1 MESLL
6 GEIAIGAISTA
17 IQEAFTS
24 MSYTVLGIL
33 SEELKIVMKDSG
45 VVPCISNLTKVKFII
60 QQMELGNGLHD
71 PKFDQVWEDIK
82 GFGKETPFTVVAM
95 AKKESNYKRFDYAS
109 VIPDSYLERALNNPF
124 LAAYAK
130 SVLSYFTKIGDLE
143 SVGSDFTT
151 TANCDCLPF
160 LRSGCK
166 LKSLPD
172 TKVYN
177 VDDYSS
183 KSKSLNANI
192 WVNFW
197 KYFFQN
203 IISTGDLACKLATN
217 CQIHIPY
224 ETPAFVTG
232 DLIELAN
239 QDQENVDY
247 WYMTAICNAHLG
259 SAYSKGGVMGPMIT
273 YHDTVALQFPLK
285 SPHHEET
292 ANKMNISKPK
302 IPKTQVLPAQD
313 YEETKPSQPDI
324 TSPQLA
330 VSPLGSPH
338 QLLSPLT
345 KNRAQHGNNRRRAP
359 SPRRLRAAE
368 AAFASLKLS
377 DDSEEEVLN
386 EKTKPTKKEG
396 TSGTNEIKQEF
407 DKRSPTVPKENVV
420 DVGVMTLVWVLFVL
434 IFA

>member
-143 SVGSDFTT
+143 SVGSDYATNL
-151 TANCDCLPF
+151 NCDCLPF

-203 IISTGDLACKLATN
+203 ISSTGDLACKLATN

-224 ETPAFVTG
+224 ETPSFVTG

-239 QDQENVDY
+239 EDQ
-247 WYMTAICNAHLG
+247 
-259 SAYSKGGVMGPMIT
+259 GVKYLDFFSSG
-273 YHDTVALQFPLK
+273 
-285 SPHHEET
+285 
-292 ANKMNISKPK
+292 
-302 IPKTQVLPAQD
+302 
-313 YEETKPSQPDI
+313 
-324 TSPQLA
+324 
-330 VSPLGSPH
+330 
-338 QLLSPLT
+338 
-345 KNRAQHGNNRRRAP
+345 
-359 SPRRLRAAE
+359 
-368 AAFASLKLS
+368 SLKIR
-377 DDSEEEVLN
+377 
-386 EKTKPTKKEG
+386 EKYMG
-396 TSGTNEIKQEF
+396 
-407 DKRSPTVPKENVV
+407 
-420 DVGVMTLVWVLFVL
+420 
-434 IFA
+434 FA

>member
-1 MESLL
+1 MSYIIRVISGFKYSLFSKELESLL

-33 SEELKIVMKDSG
+33 SEELKIVMKDAG
-45 VVPCISNLTKVKFII
+45 VVPCISNLTKIKFII
-60 QQMELGNGLHD
+60 QQMELGNGLED
-71 PKFDQVWEDIK
+71 PKFDRVWEDIK
-82 GFGKETPFTVVAM
+82 GFDKETPFTVFAM
-95 AKKESNYKRFDYAS
+95 AKKGSNFKSFDYVA

-143 SVGSDFTT
+143 NVGSDFATN
-151 TANCDCLPF
+151 ANCDCLPF

-172 TKVYN
+172 VKVYN

-203 IISTGDLACKLATN
+203 ISSTGDLACKLATN

-224 ETPAFVTG
+224 ETPSFVTG

-239 QDQENVDY
+239 EDQDANADY

-292 ANKMNISKPK
+292 ANKMIISKPT
-302 IPKTQVLPAQD
+302 IPKSQVLPTQD
-313 YEETKPSQPDI
+313 YEKTKPSQAEI
-324 TSPQLA
+324 ISPQFE

-377 DDSEEEVLN
+377 DDSEEEALN
-386 EKTKPTKKEG
+386 DKTKPTKKEG
-396 TSGTNEIKQEF
+396 TSLTNEIKQAF
-407 DKRSPTVPKENVV
+407 DKRSPTVK
-420 DVGVMTLVWVLFVL
+420 
-434 IFA
+434 

>member
-1 MESLL
+1 MKAGSGLELQYFIPKGHRYLKILSLSQPRPLIVLSYIIRGISGFKYSLFSKELESLV

-33 SEELKIVMKDSG
+33 SEELKIVMKDAG
-45 VVPCISNLTKVKFII
+45 VVPCISNLTKIKFII
-60 QQMELGNGLHD
+60 QQMELGNALQD
-71 PKFDQVWEDIK
+71 PKFDRVWEDIK
-82 GFGKETPFTVVAM
+82 GFDKETPFTVVAM
-95 AKKESNYKRFDYAS
+95 ADKGSNFKRFDYVA

-143 SVGSDFTT
+143 SVGSDFPT

-172 TKVYN
+172 VKVYN

-203 IISTGDLACKLATN
+203 ISSTGDLACKLATN

-224 ETPAFVTG
+224 ETPSFVTG

-239 QDQENVDY
+239 EDQGAKYLV
-247 WYMTAICNAHLG
+247 
-259 SAYSKGGVMGPMIT
+259 
-273 YHDTVALQFPLK
+273 F
-285 SPHHEET
+285 
-292 ANKMNISKPK
+292 
-302 IPKTQVLPAQD
+302 
-313 YEETKPSQPDI
+313 
-324 TSPQLA
+324 
-330 VSPLGSPH
+330 SPLVLSKREKNILV
-338 QLLSPLT
+338 LLSLY
-345 KNRAQHGNNRRRAP
+345 
-359 SPRRLRAAE
+359 
-368 AAFASLKLS
+368 
-377 DDSEEEVLN
+377 
-386 EKTKPTKKEG
+386 
-396 TSGTNEIKQEF
+396 
-407 DKRSPTVPKENVV
+407 
-420 DVGVMTLVWVLFVL
+420 
-434 IFA
+434 IF